1 MRRGP
6 AESGEGAM
14 DQDAFSQYLKDRYE
28 TQIGWYDRK
37 AARNQTIY
45 RWMQWSL
52 IVLAAITPILIEL
65 DLDPLGAGWVQWA
78 TLTSAVVAILT
89 AGLKTF
95 KYQETWINYRTT
107 CETLRKERHFYDAG
121 LSDYR
126 TTDDR
131 EALFVDRVES
141 LISRENTMWV
151 SAHKTETKTEAKG
164 NTAGA

>member
-1 MRRGP
+1 MN
-6 AESGEGAM
+6 EE
-14 DQDAFSQYLKDRYE
+14 AFSKYLKDRYE
-28 TQIGWYDRK
+28 NQIDWYDRK

-45 RWMQWSL
+45 RKLQWSVV
-52 IVLAAITPILIEL
+52 VLAAITPVLIEL
-65 DLDPLGAGWVQWA
+65 DLDGLIEGLGHAP

-89 AGLKTF
+89 AGLNTF

-121 LSDYR
+121 LADYG
-126 TTDDR
+126 TANDK

>member
-1 MRRGP
+1 MGK
-6 AESGEGAM
+6 
-14 DQDAFSQYLKDRYE
+14 QDAFAEYVTERYE
-28 TQIGWYDRK
+28 KEIGWYDGK

-45 RWMQWSL
+45 RWMQWTL

-65 DLDPLGAGWVQWA
+65 DLEPLGHVEANGEGSGVIQWA

-95 KYQETWINYRTT
+95 KYQENWINYRTT
-107 CETLRKERHFYDAG
+107 CETLRKEKHFYDAG
-121 LSDYR
+121 LGAYAAAAD
-126 TTDDR
+126 T

-151 SAHKTETKTEAKG
+151 STHKPETKSKKQATNVG
-164 NTAGA
+164 S